1 MMHRD
6 SCACGTDSL
15 ELFKVPPTNVTLED
29 SKWMEYYPISSTLN
43 SDTAPIEFEIKGQGD
58 EYLDLSQSYLQVV
71 CKFTKADG
79 TNLTGAGSTS
89 TPVNNILH
97 SLFSEIDVS
106 LNGKVITP
114 GTDTYPYKA
123 YLEKLLSYAPDT
135 LHTQMKACTLWEK
148 DTAGHMDEVKLE
160 PLAQPGKDF
169 TVVDAGG
176 GANKITINAVIP
188 PPAYPDDSKNVG
200 LRKRHEKITDS
211 KVIVLMDRIHLD
223 LFQQE
228 KCLPNGVDVRL
239 RFNRTRPQ
247 FYMMTD
253 VGSSGKVVI
262 QSMVLWVRKVKPAPT
277 IVNLINQQLS
287 TQTAKYPLRRVE
299 VKTFTIPT
307 GTQSKITDHLFQGQ
321 MPKLIVLGFVENAAF
336 NGDIGKNPFHFQNQQ
351 VKKLEISING
361 EMMETRPLEPNFN
374 EDQYLRSYLSLYKG
388 LGKLG
393 QDWAPDI
400 TLEEY
405 KSGYTL
411 WCVDFT
417 KDQEAQTDKFHLIQ
431 TGNLRVEVQF
441 AANLTTTLNGVVY
454 AMFDNMLEINKQRE
468 VSIDF

>member
-1 MMHRD
+1 MMHRE

-15 ELFKVPPTNVTLED
+15 ELFKVPPTNVTIED

-58 EYLDLSQSYLQVV
+58 EYLDLSQSYLQMI
-71 CKFTKADG
+71 CKFTKGDG
-79 TNLTGAGSTS
+79 TSLTGGNSTS

-114 GTDTYPYKA
+114 GTDTYLYKA
-123 YLEKLLSYAPDT
+123 YLEKLLSYSHRT
-135 LHTQMKACTLWEK
+135 LKTQMKACTLWEK
-148 DTAGHMDEVKLE
+148 DTAGHMDEVG
-160 PLAQPGKDF
+160 LAALTQPDKQF
-169 TVVDAGG
+169 AVAGDTL
-176 GANKITINAVIP
+176 TINAVIP
-188 PPAYPDDSKNVG
+188 TPVYPDNSKNVG
-200 LRKRHEKITDS
+200 LRKRHEKIDNS
-211 KVIVLMDRIHLD
+211 KVIVLMDRLHLD

-239 RFNRTRPQ
+239 RFNRARSQ
-247 FYMMTD
+247 FYMMTAA
-253 VGSSGKVVI
+253 GSSGKVAI
-262 QSMVLWVRKVKPAPT
+262 QSMILWVRKVKPIPN

-321 MPKLIVLGFVENAAF
+321 MLKLILVGFVENAAF
-336 NGDIGKNPFHFQNQQ
+336 NGDDTKNPFHFKNQQ
-351 VKKLEISING
+351 VKKLEVSING
-361 EMMETRPLEPNFN
+361 EMIETRPLEPNFN
-374 EDQYLRSYLSLYKG
+374 DDQYLRSYLTLYKG
-388 LGKLG
+388 LGKLA

-400 TLEEY
+400 SLEEY
-405 KSGYTL
+405 KKGYTL

-441 AANLTTTLNGVVY
+441 TANVAETLNCVVY
-454 AMFDNMLEINKQRE
+454 AVFDNLLEVNKQRE
-468 VSIDF
+468 VSIDY

>member
-1 MMHRD
+1 MMHRE

-58 EYLDLSQSYLQVV
+58 EYLDLSQTYLQMV

-79 TNLTGAGSTS
+79 TNLTGGGSTS

-106 LNGKVITP
+106 LNGKVVTP

-123 YLEKLLSYAPDT
+123 YLEKLLSYAPKT
-135 LHTQMKACTLWEK
+135 LETQMRACSLWEK

-160 PLAQPGKDF
+160 ALAQSPVEF
-169 TVVDAGG
+169 AVVN
-176 GANKITINAVIP
+176 NKVNIADVIP
-188 PPAYPDDSKNVG
+188 TPEYPDDSKNVG

-211 KVIVLMDRIHLD
+211 KEIVLMDRLHLD
-223 LFQQE
+223 LFEQE

-239 RFNRTRPQ
+239 RFNRARPQ
-247 FYMMTD
+247 FYMMTAA
-253 VGSSGKVVI
+253 GSSGKVVI
-262 QSMVLWVRKVKPAPT
+262 QSMILWVRKVKPVPS
-277 IVNLINQQLS
+277 IINLINQQLS

-299 VKTFTIPT
+299 VKSFTIPSN
-307 GTQSKITDHLFQGQ
+307 TQSKITDHLFQGQ
-321 MPKLIVLGFVENAAF
+321 MPKLIVLGFVDNAAF
-336 NGDIGKNPFHFQNQQ
+336 NGDDTRNPFHFQNQK

-361 EMMETRPLEPNFN
+361 EMMETRPLEPNFTN
-374 EDQYLRSYLSLYKG
+374 DQYLRSYLSLYKG

-405 KSGYTL
+405 KNGYTL

-431 TGNLRVEVQF
+431 TGNRYQWR
-441 AANLTTTLNGVVY
+441 NDGNSTSGT
-454 AMFDNMLEINKQRE
+454 
-468 VSIDF
+468 

>member
-1 MMHRD
+1 MMHRE

-58 EYLDLSQSYLQVV
+58 EYLDLSQTYLQMV
-71 CKFTKADG
+71 CKFTKANG
-79 TNLTGAGSTS
+79 TNLTGGGSTS

-106 LNGKVITP
+106 LNGKVVTP

-123 YLEKLLSYAPDT
+123 YLEKLLSYAPKT
-135 LHTQMKACTLWEK
+135 LETQMRACSLWEK

-160 PLAQPGKDF
+160 ALAQPPVEF
-169 TVVDAGG
+169 AVVS
-176 GANKITINAVIP
+176 NKVNIADVIP
-188 PPAYPDDSKNVG
+188 TPEYPDDSKNVG

-211 KVIVLMDRIHLD
+211 KEIVLMDRLHLD
-223 LFQQE
+223 LFEQE

-239 RFNRTRPQ
+239 RFNRARPQ
-247 FYMMTD
+247 FYMMTAA
-253 VGSSGKVVI
+253 GSSGKVVI
-262 QSMVLWVRKVKPAPT
+262 QSMILWVRKVKPVPS
-277 IVNLINQQLS
+277 IINLINQQLS

-299 VKTFTIPT
+299 VKTFTIPS

-321 MPKLIVLGFVENAAF
+321 MPKLIVLGFVDNAAF
-336 NGDIGKNPFHFQNQQ
+336 NGDDIRNPFHFQNQK

-361 EMMETRPLEPNFN
+361 EMMETRPLEPNFTN
-374 EDQYLRSYLSLYKG
+374 DQYLRSYLSLYKG

-405 KSGYTL
+405 KNGYTL

-441 AANLTTTLNGVVY
+441 AANLTRTLNCVVY
-454 AMFDNMLEINKQRE
+454 AVFDNLLEINKQRE
-468 VSIDF
+468 VSIDY

>member
-1 MMHRD
+1 MMHRE

-58 EYLDLSQSYLQVV
+58 EYLELSQTYLQMV

-79 TNLTGAGSTS
+79 TNLTGGGSTS
-89 TPVNNILH
+89 TPVNNIFH

-106 LNGKVITP
+106 LNGKVVTP

-123 YLEKLLSYAPDT
+123 YLEKLLSYAPKT
-135 LHTQMKACTLWEK
+135 LETQMRACSLWEK

-160 PLAQPGKDF
+160 ALTQPPVEFATSADKSK
-169 TVVDAGG
+169 V
-176 GANKITINAVIP
+176 TIGAVIP
-188 PPAYPDDSKNVG
+188 TPEYPDDSKNVG

-211 KVIVLMDRIHLD
+211 KEIVLMDRLHLD
-223 LFQQE
+223 LFEQE

-239 RFNRTRPQ
+239 RFNRARPQ
-247 FYMMTD
+247 FYMMTAA
-253 VGSSGKVVI
+253 GSSGKVVI
-262 QSMVLWVRKVKPAPT
+262 QSMILWVRKVKPVPS
-277 IVNLINQQLS
+277 IINLINQQLS

-299 VKTFTIPT
+299 VKTFTIPS

-321 MPKLIVLGFVENAAF
+321 MPKLIVLGFVDNAAF
-336 NGDIGKNPFHFQNQQ
+336 NGDDTRNPFHFQNQK

-361 EMMETRPLEPNFN
+361 EMMETRPLEPNFTN
-374 EDQYLRSYLSLYKG
+374 DQYLRSYLSLYKG

-405 KSGYTL
+405 KNGYTL

-441 AANLTTTLNGVVY
+441 AANVARTLNCVVY
-454 AMFDNMLEINKQRE
+454 AVFDNLLEINKQRE
-468 VSIDF
+468 VSIDY

>member
-1 MMHRD
+1 MMHRE
-6 SCACGTDSL
+6 SCACGTSSL

-58 EYLDLSQSYLQVV
+58 EYLDLSQTYLQMV
-71 CKFTKADG
+71 CKFTKANG
-79 TNLTGAGSTS
+79 TNLTGGHSTS

-123 YLEKLLSYAPDT
+123 YLEKLLSYAPKT
-135 LHTQMKACTLWEK
+135 LETQMRAL
-148 DTAGHMDEVKLE
+148 VN
-160 PLAQPGKDF
+160 
-169 TVVDAGG
+169 
-176 GANKITINAVIP
+176 NKVNIAAVIP
-188 PPAYPDDSKNVG
+188 TPEYPDDSKNVG

-211 KVIVLMDRIHLD
+211 KEIVLMDRLHLD
-223 LFQQE
+223 LFEQE
-228 KCLPNGVDVRL
+228 KCLPNGLDVRL
-239 RFNRTRPQ
+239 RFNRARPQ

-253 VGSSGKVVI
+253 AGSSGKVVI
-262 QSMVLWVRKVKPAPT
+262 QSMILWVRKVKPVPS
-277 IVNLINQQLS
+277 IINLINQQLS

-299 VKTFTIPT
+299 VKTFTIPS

-321 MPKLIVLGFVENAAF
+321 MPKLIVLG
-336 NGDIGKNPFHFQNQQ
+336 
-351 VKKLEISING
+351 
-361 EMMETRPLEPNFN
+361 
-374 EDQYLRSYLSLYKG
+374 
-388 LGKLG
+388 

-405 KSGYTL
+405 KNGYTL

-441 AANLTTTLNGVVY
+441 AANVARTLNCVVY
-454 AMFDNMLEINKQRE
+454 AVFDNLLEINKQRE
-468 VSIDF
+468 VSIDY

>member
-1 MMHRD
+1 MMHRE
-6 SCACGTDSL
+6 SCACGTNSL

-58 EYLDLSQSYLQVV
+58 EYLDLSQTYLQMV
-71 CKFTKADG
+71 CKFTKANG
-79 TNLTGAGSTS
+79 TNLAGGNSTS

-123 YLEKLLSYAPDT
+123 YMEKLLSYAPKT
-135 LHTQMKACTLWEK
+135 LETQMRACSLWEK

-160 PLAQPGKDF
+160 ALAQTPVEF
-169 TVVDAGG
+169 AVVN
-176 GANKITINAVIP
+176 NKVNIAAVIP
-188 PPAYPDDSKNVG
+188 TPDYPDDSKNVG

-211 KVIVLMDRIHLD
+211 KEIVLMDRLHLD
-223 LFQQE
+223 LFEQE
-228 KCLPNGVDVRL
+228 KCLPNGLDVRL
-239 RFNRTRPQ
+239 RFNRARPQ

-253 VGSSGKVVI
+253 AGSSGKVVI
-262 QSMVLWVRKVKPAPT
+262 QSMILWVRKVKPVPS
-277 IVNLINQQLS
+277 IINLINQQLS

-299 VKTFTIPT
+299 VKTFTIPS

-321 MPKLIVLGFVENAAF
+321 MPKLIVLGFVDNAAF
-336 NGDIGKNPFHFQNQQ
+336 NGDNTRNPFHFQNEK
-351 VKKLEISING
+351 VKKLEISINV
-361 EMMETRPLEPNFN
+361 EMMETRPLEPNFTD
-374 EDQYLRSYLSLYKG
+374 DQYLRSYLSLYKG

-405 KSGYTL
+405 KNGYTL

-441 AANLTTTLNGVVY
+441 AANVARTLNCVVY
-454 AMFDNMLEINKQRE
+454 AVFDNLLEINKQRE
-468 VSIDF
+468 VSIDY

>member
-1 MMHRD
+1 MMHRE
-6 SCACGTDSL
+6 SCACDTDSL

-29 SKWMEYYPISSTLN
+29 SKWMEYHPISSTLN
-43 SDTAPIEFEIKGQGD
+43 SDTAPIEFEIKGQED
-58 EYLDLSQSYLQVV
+58 EYLDLSQSYLQMV

-79 TNLTGAGSTS
+79 TALTGANSTS

-97 SLFSEIDVS
+97 SLFNEIDVS

-123 YLEKLLSYAPDT
+123 YLEKLLSYALKT
-135 LHTQMKACTLWEK
+135 LKTQMRACTLWEK
-148 DTAGHMDEVKLE
+148 DTAGQMDDHEYSALV
-160 PLAQPGKDF
+160 QPPKEFAVAD
-169 TVVDAGG
+169 
-176 GANKITINAVIP
+176 NKVTINAMLPTPI
-188 PPAYPDDSKNVG
+188 YPEDSKNVG
-200 LRKRHEKITDS
+200 LRKRHHKI
-211 KVIVLMDRIHLD
+211 KEIVLMDRLHLD

-228 KCLPNGVDVRL
+228 KCLPSGLDVRH
-239 RFNRTRPQ
+239 RFNRARPQ
-247 FYMMTD
+247 FYIMTD

-262 QSMVLWVRKVKPAPT
+262 QSMILWVRKVKPTPT
-277 IVNLINQQLS
+277 IINLINQQLS

-321 MPKLIVLGFVENAAF
+321 MPKLILLGFVENAAF
-336 NGDIGKNPFHFQNQQ
+336 NGDKNPFNFQNQK
-351 VKKLEISING
+351 VKKLEVSTNG
-361 EMMETRPLEPNFN
+361 DMMETRPLEPNFT

-393 QDWAPDI
+393 QDWAPDV

-405 KSGYTL
+405 KNGYTL
-411 WCVDFT
+411 WCMDFT

-441 AANLTTTLNGVVY
+441 AVNIATTLNCVVY
-454 AMFDNMLEINKQRE
+454 AVFDNLLEINKQRE
-468 VSIDF
+468 VSIDY

>member
-1 MMHRD
+1 MMHRE

-15 ELFKVPPTNVTLED
+15 ELFKVPPTNITLED

-58 EYLDLSQSYLQVV
+58 EYLHLSQSYLQMV
-71 CKFTKADG
+71 CKFTKADE
-79 TNLTGAGSTS
+79 TALTGAGSTS

-123 YLEKLLSYAPDT
+123 YLEKLLSYAPKT
-135 LHTQMKACTLWEK
+135 LKTQMRACTLWEK
-148 DTAGHMDEVKLE
+148 DTAGQMEDREYSGLV
-160 PLAQPGKDF
+160 QPPKEF
-169 TVVDAGG
+169 NVVGD
-176 GANKITINAVIP
+176 KVTINAMLPTPI
-188 PPAYPDDSKNVG
+188 YPDDSQNVG
-200 LRKRHEKITDS
+200 LRKRHHKINNS
-211 KVIVLMDRIHLD
+211 KEIVLMDRLHLD

-239 RFNRTRPQ
+239 RFNRARPQ

-253 VGSSGKVVI
+253 VGSSGESSHSK
-262 QSMVLWVRKVKPAPT
+262 
-277 IVNLINQQLS
+277 
-287 TQTAKYPLRRVE
+287 VE

-321 MPKLIVLGFVENAAF
+321 MPKLILLGFVENVAF
-336 NGDIGKNPFHFQNQQ
+336 NGDDAKNPFNFQNQKI
-351 VKKLEISING
+351 KKLEVSING
-361 EMMETRPLEPNFN
+361 DMMETRPLEPNFTA
-374 EDQYLRSYLSLYKG
+374 DQYLRSYLSLYKG

-405 KSGYTL
+405 KNGYTL
-411 WCVDFT
+411 WCMDFT

-441 AANLTTTLNGVVY
+441 ADSIATTLNCVVY
-454 AMFDNMLEINKQRE
+454 AVFDNLLEINKQRE
-468 VSIDF
+468 VSIDY